1 MLVTTLPYP
10 GIVVGGNRLRRL
22 ATKSITSIEDA
33 VAGKSNAAA
42 SDAAKLAAF
51 FQACADAAN
60 VLSKPN
66 G

>member
-10 GIVVGGNRLRRL
+10 GIVIGGNRLRRL
-22 ATKSITSIEDA
+22 AAKSITSIEDA
-33 VAGKSNAAA
+33 AGKNNAAA

-60 VLSKPN
+60 VLSKPKQ
-66 G
+66 